1 MCFTDFVP
9 DPEVRYDIGW
19 YYIGISSFMILV
31 HLVLILYSTLKRLR
45 LVYKKYYIR
54 WMNKRKKVA
63 KNPITKEQEA
73 DQVISIFG
81 QSIVIKAPA

>member
-45 LVYKKYYIR
+45 LVCKKYYNR
-54 WMNKRKKVA
+54 WIHKRKKTE
-63 KNPITKEQEA
+63 KNQVTKLDKEA
-73 DQVISIFG
+73 GQVILIFG
-81 QSIVIKAPA
+81 QNIRL